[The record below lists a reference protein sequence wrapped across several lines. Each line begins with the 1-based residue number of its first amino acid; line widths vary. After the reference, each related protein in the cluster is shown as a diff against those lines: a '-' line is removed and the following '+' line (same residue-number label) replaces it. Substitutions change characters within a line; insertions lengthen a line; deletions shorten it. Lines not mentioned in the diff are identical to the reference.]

1 MKKRKIENEDFGEKI
16 ENLEKM
22 NLLKNL
28 KKYVDKWK
36 KIKKKKKNQ
45 RWKIPRVN

>member
-36 KIKKKKKNQ
+36 KIKKKKKN
-45 RWKIPRVN
+45 

>member
-28 KKYVDKWK
+28 KKCVDKWK
-36 KIKKKKKNQ
+36 KIKKKKKN
-45 RWKIPRVN
+45 